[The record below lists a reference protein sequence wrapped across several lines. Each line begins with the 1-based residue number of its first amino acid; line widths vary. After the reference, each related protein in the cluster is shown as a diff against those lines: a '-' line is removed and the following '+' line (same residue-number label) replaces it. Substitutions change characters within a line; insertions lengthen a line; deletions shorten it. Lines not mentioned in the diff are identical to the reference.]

1 MKDIEMKKLFSSLVF
16 LIVFHLVQAQVP
28 ADPQKRSILITDV
41 TVHVGNGKEI
51 QDGAVGFREGKIDY
65 VGSTSLAPKGY
76 QDVYSEPG
84 KHLYPGFI
92 AVNST
97 LGLGEIGAVRATQ
110 DKDETGEYNPHVRS
124 VIAYNTD
131 SRIIPTVRSNGVLM
145 AQVAPQ
151 GGRISGTSSVMM
163 LDGWNWEDAVYKYDD
178 GIYVQWPSMSKW
190 DWETR
195 SRKTDPDYEKKVGE
209 LRAFLE
215 EAKAYGREVNP
226 DMELRAKACQGIFNG
241 SQSLYVRTN
250 RANEMISAIHM
261 AQDLG
266 IDKLV
271 IVGGY
276 DAHLIT
282 TLLKDR
288 KVPVMISSVH
298 GLPDYNEDDVHHN
311 YKLAG
316 QLQKAG
322 VLFCIENS
330 DRMTEMN
337 TMNLPFMAGTCV
349 AYGLEKK
356 EALSAITLNA
366 AIILGIEDRCGSI
379 EMDKDATLFI
389 SEGDALDMRTNQ
401 VTRAFIQGRT
411 LDLDNYQKQK
421 YMEYKEKYGK

>member
-1 MKDIEMKKLFSSLVF
+1 MKDIDMKNTLTSLVF
-16 LIVFHLVQAQVP
+16 AIGVLFLQAQVP
-28 ADPQKRSILITDV
+28 AGPQTRSILITDV
-41 TVHVGNGKEI
+41 TVHIGNGKEI

-76 QDVYSEPG
+76 QDVFSEPG

-97 LGLGEIGAVRATQ
+97 LGLGEIDAVRATQ

-131 SRIIPTVRSNGVLM
+131 SRITPTVRANGILM

-151 GGRISGTSSVMM
+151 GGRISGTSSIMK
-163 LDGWNWEDAVYKYDD
+163 LDGWNWEDAVYKIDD
-178 GIYVQWPSMSKW
+178 GVHVQWPAMTKW

-195 SRKTDPDYEKKVGE
+195 SRKADPDYEKKVAE
-209 LRAFLE
+209 LREFLE
-215 EAKAYGREVNP
+215 EAKAYGREISP
-226 DMELRAKACQGIFNG
+226 DMELRAKACQGVFKG
-241 SQSLYVRTN
+241 TQRLYVRAN
-250 RANEMISAIHM
+250 RANEMISAIHL

-266 IDKLV
+266 IEKLV

-298 GLPDYNEDDVHHN
+298 GLPDFNEDDIHHN
-311 YKLAG
+311 FKLAAK
-316 QLQKAG
+316 LQKEG
-322 VLFCIENS
+322 VMFCLENS

-356 EALSAITLNA
+356 EAISALTLNA
-366 AIILGIEDRCGSI
+366 ATILGIEGHCGSI
-379 EMDKDATLFI
+379 EMDKDATLFV

-401 VTRAFIQGRT
+401 VVRAYIQGRT
-411 LDLDNYQKQK
+411 VDLDNYQKQK
-421 YMEYKEKYGK
+421 YREYKEKYGK